1 MQNKLY
7 KVAVIF
13 LIMLICSACNSA
25 ENDNTNN
32 NVPEDDSSLVDST
45 YKVVLDPGHG
55 GKDVGA
61 TGVSGQY
68 EKSFT
73 LSLSMKV
80 KELLEQETDIEVY
93 MTRSDDSYISQESR
107 YRPTFAND
115 LNADVFISIHGNTF
129 TDSNV
134 SGTETFYYHKS
145 SLSFAKIVHE
155 HVAEATGFK
164 DRGVKREAYFVVKDT
179 EMPAVLLE
187 IGYLT
192 NPIDEQEML
201 TESFQNRVAA
211 AIVEGI
217 IKYKLES

>member
-1 MQNKLY
+1 MGNKIY
-7 KVAVIF
+7 NVTVIILF
-13 LIMLICSACNSA
+13 ILLCSACNS
-25 ENDNTNN
+25 EDNNQTNDKITKDNN
-32 NVPEDDSSLVDST
+32 SLDST
-45 YKVVLDPGHG
+45 YKVVIDPGHG

-61 TGVSGQY
+61 TGASGQY

-80 KELLEQETDIEVY
+80 KELLEQETDMEVY

-134 SGTETFYYHKS
+134 SGTETFYYHKN

-155 HVAEATGFK
+155 HVVAATGFK
-164 DRGVKREAYFVVKDT
+164 NRGVKKEEFFVVKDT

-192 NPIDEQEML
+192 NPNDESEML
-201 TESFQNRVAA
+201 NDTFQNRVAS

-217 IKYKLES
+217 KEYQLES